1 VIDLCHRQRKLAEG
15 LFTEEVEEWWED
27 WMRKADQVLEDEELI
42 GLVYEALGR
51 RCPQSRV
58 RGRRGTPAEV
68 VLRLMIL
75 KHVRD
80 WSFETLEREVRANL
94 VYRRFT
100 RIGGEKVPDEK
111 TLARVMRALG
121 PEVVEEINRRLV
133 QMAQQRRVVK
143 GRKMRVDTTVV
154 ETNIHYPTDS
164 SLLGDGARVLT
175 RTMKRIKGALGG
187 GKRRVR
193 NRMRSVKKK
202 VMAIALA
209 SRQKGPAGEEQRRQ
223 EYRKLLRVTRQIVY
237 QAEWV
242 KQEVEALPRRPRA
255 ALKPLQEKLQMM
267 TERVQQVVRQTK
279 ARVMEGVTQSK
290 EKIVSV
296 FEPQTEIIRKGKA
309 NKPTEFGKL
318 IKLQEA
324 EHQIITHYE
333 VYAARPSDA
342 EVLVGAVQEHKARLG
357 RSPELV
363 AADAAFYTQENE
375 RAVQALGVK
384 RVSIPNRRTRSEE
397 RRRHQ
402 KRRWFR
408 KGQKWR
414 TGCEGRISVLKR
426 RHGLNRCRYRGFAGM
441 QRWVGLGVIADN
453 VINIGRYLAR
463 QRASKA

>member
-1 VIDLCHRQRKLAEG
+1 
-15 LFTEEVEEWWED
+15 
-27 WMRKADQVLEDEELI
+27 MREADRVLEDEELI

-51 RCPQSRV
+51 RCAQSRV

-80 WSFETLEREVRANL
+80 WSFEALEREVRANL

-121 PEVVEEINRRLV
+121 PEVVEEIHRRLV
-133 QMAQQRRVVK
+133 QMAQQQRVVK
-143 GRKMRVDTTVV
+143 GRKMRLDTTVV

-175 RTMKRIKGALGG
+175 RTMKKIEGAVEGW
-187 GKRRVR
+187 KRRVR

-209 SRQKGPAGEEQRRQ
+209 SRQKGLAGEERRRQ
-223 EYRKLLRVTRQIVY
+223 EYRKLLRVTRQIVH
-237 QAEWV
+237 QAERV
-242 KQEVEALPRRPRA
+242 QQEVKALPRRPRA
-255 ALKPLQEKLQMM
+255 ALKPLAEKLQVM
-267 TERVQQVVRQTK
+267 TERVQQVMRQTK
-279 ARVMEGVTQSK
+279 ARVMEGVTQSQ

-296 FEPQTEIIRKGKA
+296 FEPHTEIIRKGKA

-318 IKLQEA
+318 VKVQEA

-333 VYAARPSDA
+333 VYAERPSDG
-342 EVLVGAVQEHKARLG
+342 EVLVGAVQEQEERLG
-357 RSPELV
+357 RTPELV
-363 AADAAFYTQENE
+363 AADAAFYTRENE
-375 RAVQALGVK
+375 EAVRALGVK

-397 RRRHQ
+397 RRRYQ

-453 VINIGRYLAR
+453 LINIGRRLAR
-463 QRASKA
+463 PRASKS

>member
-1 VIDLCHRQRKLAEG
+1 
-15 LFTEEVEEWWED
+15 
-27 WMRKADQVLEDEELI
+27 
-42 GLVYEALGR
+42 
-51 RCPQSRV
+51 V

-80 WSFETLEREVRANL
+80 WSFEALEREVRANL

-133 QMAQQRRVVK
+133 QMAQQQRVVK
-143 GRKMRVDTTVV
+143 GRKMRLDTTVV

-175 RTMKRIKGALGG
+175 RTMKKIEGAVEGW
-187 GKRRVR
+187 KRRVR

-209 SRQKGPAGEEQRRQ
+209 SRQKGLAGEERRRQ
-223 EYRKLLRVTRQIVY
+223 EYRKLLRVTQQIVH
-237 QAEWV
+237 QAERV
-242 KQEVEALPRRPRA
+242 QQEVKALPRRPRA
-255 ALKPLQEKLQMM
+255 ALKPLAEKLQVM
-267 TERVQQVVRQTK
+267 TERVQQVMRQTK
-279 ARVMEGVTQSK
+279 ARVMEGVTQSQ

-296 FEPQTEIIRKGKA
+296 FEPHTEIIRKGKA

-318 IKLQEA
+318 VKVQEA

-333 VYAARPSDA
+333 VYAERPSDG
-342 EVLVGAVQEHKARLG
+342 EVLVGAVQEQEERLG
-357 RSPELV
+357 RTPELV
-363 AADAAFYTQENE
+363 AADAAFYTRENE
-375 RAVQALGVK
+375 EAVQALGVK

-397 RRRHQ
+397 RRRYQ

-453 VINIGRYLAR
+453 LINIGRRLAR
-463 QRASKA
+463 PRASKS

>member
-1 VIDLCHRQRKLAEG
+1 
-15 LFTEEVEEWWED
+15 VEEWWED
-27 WMRKADQVLEDEELI
+27 WMREADRVLEDEELI

-51 RCPQSRV
+51 RCAQSRV

-80 WSFETLEREVRANL
+80 WSFEALEREVRANL

-133 QMAQQRRVVK
+133 QMAQQQRVVK
-143 GRKMRVDTTVV
+143 GRKMRLDTTVV

-164 SLLGDGARVLT
+164 SLLGDRARVLT
-175 RTMKRIKGALGG
+175 RTMKKIEGG
-187 GKRRVR
+187 VEGWKRRVR

-209 SRQKGPAGEEQRRQ
+209 SRQKGLAGEERRRQ
-223 EYRKLLRVTRQIVY
+223 EYRKLLRVTRQIVH
-237 QAEWV
+237 QAERV
-242 KQEVEALPRRPRA
+242 QQEVKASPRRPRA
-255 ALKPLQEKLQMM
+255 ALKPLAEKLQVM
-267 TERVQQVVRQTK
+267 TERVQQLMRQTK
-279 ARVMEGVTQSK
+279 ARVMEGVTQSQ

-296 FEPQTEIIRKGKA
+296 FEPHTEIIRKGKA

-318 IKLQEA
+318 VKVQEA

-333 VYAARPSDA
+333 VYAERPSDG
-342 EVLVGAVQEHKARLG
+342 EVLVGAVQEQEERLG
-357 RSPELV
+357 RTPELV
-363 AADAAFYTQENE
+363 AADAAFYTRENE
-375 RAVQALGVK
+375 EAVQALGVK

-397 RRRHQ
+397 RRRYE

-453 VINIGRYLAR
+453 LINIGRRLAR
-463 QRASKA
+463 PRASKS

>member
-1 VIDLCHRQRKLAEG
+1 
-15 LFTEEVEEWWED
+15 
-27 WMRKADQVLEDEELI
+27 
-42 GLVYEALGR
+42 
-51 RCPQSRV
+51 
-58 RGRRGTPAEV
+58 
-68 VLRLMIL
+68 
-75 KHVRD
+75 
-80 WSFETLEREVRANL
+80 
-94 VYRRFT
+94 
-100 RIGGEKVPDEK
+100 
-111 TLARVMRALG
+111 
-121 PEVVEEINRRLV
+121 
-133 QMAQQRRVVK
+133 
-143 GRKMRVDTTVV
+143 VV
-154 ETNIHYPTDS
+154 ETNIHNPTDS

-175 RTMKRIKGALGG
+175 RTMKRIQGALGG

-202 VMAIALA
+202 VLAIALA

-237 QAEWV
+237 QAERV

-296 FEPQTEIIRKGKA
+296 FEPHTEIIRKGKA

-342 EVLVGAVQEHKARLG
+342 EVLVGAVQEQEARLG
-357 RSPELV
+357 RTPELV
-363 AADAAFYTQENE
+363 AAEAAFYTRENE
-375 RAVQALGVK
+375 GAVQALGVK
-384 RVSIPNRRTRSEE
+384 RVSIPNRRTRREE

-408 KGQKWR
+408 QGQKWR
-414 TGCEGRISVLKR
+414 TGCEGRISVLQR

-463 QRASKA
+463 QRASKS

>member
-1 VIDLCHRQRKLAEG
+1 MIDLCYGQRKLAEG
-15 LFTEEVEEWWED
+15 LFAEEVEEWWED
-27 WMRKADQVLEDEELI
+27 WMREADRVLEDEELI

-80 WSFETLEREVRANL
+80 WSFEALEREVRANL

-133 QMAQQRRVVK
+133 QMAQQQRVVK
-143 GRKMRVDTTVV
+143 GRKMRLDTTVV

-175 RTMKRIKGALGG
+175 RTMKRIQGALGG

-202 VMAIALA
+202 VLAIALA

-223 EYRKLLRVTRQIVY
+223 EYRKLLRVTRQIVH
-237 QAEWV
+237 QAERV
-242 KQEVEALPRRPRA
+242 QQEVKALPRRPRA
-255 ALKPLQEKLQMM
+255 ALKPLAEKLQVM
-267 TERVQQVVRQTK
+267 TERVQQVMRQTK
-279 ARVMEGVTQSK
+279 ARVMEGVTQSQ

-296 FEPQTEIIRKGKA
+296 FEPHTEIIRKGKA

-318 IKLQEA
+318 VKVQEA

-333 VYAARPSDA
+333 VYAERPSDG
-342 EVLVGAVQEHKARLG
+342 EVLVGAVQEQEARLG
-357 RSPELV
+357 RTPELV
-363 AADAAFYTQENE
+363 AAEAAFYTRENE
-375 RAVQALGVK
+375 GAVQALGVK
-384 RVSIPNRRTRSEE
+384 RVSIPNRRTRREE

-408 KGQKWR
+408 QGQKWR
-414 TGCEGRISVLKR
+414 TGCEGRISVLSDAM
-426 RHGLNRCRYRGFAGM
+426 G
-441 QRWVGLGVIADN
+441 
-453 VINIGRYLAR
+453 
-463 QRASKA
+463 